1 MAFAAASLFLTLGI
15 AVDAPPEASSQLSG
29 ALDPLSYKYPAP
41 LQATLASFG
50 KAVSELAGGRFA
62 AALASLPTDSA
73 AAATVIPD
81 YIMLYRAKAYQ
92 DSGRLK
98 EALDLLRTFQGLY
111 PDSPVF
117 TQSVLHKSLLLLTLH
132 DPVTALSALDGPQ
145 IKDNAEVLY
154 LRGQV
159 LEAGEKLE
167 AIRCYLQVY
176 ADYVGSDISDLV
188 GGRLR
193 ALSPVFVT
201 KSEYRE
207 TVMRRCENLI
217 RAGRSA
223 EARTLLLKLEGVPL
237 PGSSTERIYLL
248 LADADTNLA
257 RSTEALQ
264 YLRRVKDPAL
274 AAQVN
279 YLKGVCFRGLGN
291 ETAFLESRDRALQQF
306 AQSQFT
312 EKLLYSVATYYDVL
326 NREETARTA
335 YQALANAFPK
345 GEYAERSLWRA
356 STFLYADGHYEDAL
370 SGFWQCLLA
379 NPTLGSVS
387 APAYWM
393 GRCYE
398 RLGHPDEAAAL
409 YRHIQTLANS
419 SYYGQ
424 RAQEALA
431 VLKSPDSPAQG
442 RPAAI
447 DLAQVI
453 QKLDSLR
460 PVPATIPQP
469 TPGVARTIERAR
481 QLISAGLIDLAL
493 AEFQHESAA
502 YGSNNKAL
510 CYATARVY
518 LSEADFLNAIIA
530 LRRAFPDYN
539 NLPPSY
545 LPEEIWSLFFPV
557 RHLEF
562 VTKNAARN
570 HVDPNLILAVIRQ
583 ESAFNESAR
592 SKANARGLMQVLPST
607 GRLLAR
613 QAGIP
618 QYTAA
623 KLHEPETNI
632 ALGTR
637 YLAECLQR
645 YGGRVELALAAY
657 NAGDNRV
664 DHWLQEFGNVD
675 MVEFVERIP
684 FSETR
689 GYVKMVMSNRTHYQ
703 LRTAPAS
710 GPASS
715 HRKE

>member
-1 MAFAAASLFLTLGI
+1 M
-15 AVDAPPEASSQLSG
+15 DAPPEASSQLSS

-41 LQATLASFG
+41 LQATLVSFG

-62 AALASLPTDSA
+62 AALASLPGDSA

-81 YIMLYRAKAYQ
+81 YIMLYRAKAYL
-92 DSGRLK
+92 DSGRGK

-111 PDSPVF
+111 PGSPVF
-117 TQSVLHKSLLLLTLH
+117 TQSVLDKSRLLLTLH
-132 DPVTALSALDGPQ
+132 DPIAALSALDSPQ
-145 IKDNAEVLY
+145 IKDNAEVLC

-159 LEAGEKLE
+159 LEAGGKNLE

-176 ADYVGSDISDLV
+176 ADYVGSDKSDLV
-188 GGRLR
+188 EHRLR
-193 ALSPVFVT
+193 VLSPVFVT
-201 KSEYRE
+201 ESEYRG

-223 EARTLLLKLEGVPL
+223 EARTLLLKLESVPL
-237 PGSSTERIYLL
+237 PGSSTEKTYLL

-257 RSTEALQ
+257 HSTEALQ
-264 YLRRVKDPAL
+264 YLRRVNDPAL

-291 ETAFLESRDRALQQF
+291 ETAFLETRDRALQQF
-306 AQSQFT
+306 AQSPFT

-326 NREETARTA
+326 NQEETARTA
-335 YQALANAFPK
+335 YQVLAYAFPK

-356 STFLYADGHYEDAL
+356 STFLYADGRYEDAL

-379 NPTLGSVS
+379 SPTLGSVS

-398 RLGHPDEAAAL
+398 RLGHPDEAVSL
-409 YRHIQTLANS
+409 YRHIQTLANN

-442 RPAAI
+442 RLAAI
-447 DLAQVI
+447 DFAQVV

-460 PVPATIPQP
+460 PVPAAIPQP
-469 TPGVARTIERAR
+469 TTGVARTIERAR
-481 QLISAGLIDLAL
+481 QLITAGLIDLAL
-493 AEFQHESAA
+493 AEFEHKIAA
-502 YGSNNKAL
+502 HGSNDKVL

-518 LSEADFLNAIIA
+518 LSKADFLNAIIA

-539 NLPPSY
+539 SLPPSY

-562 VTKNAARN
+562 VNKHATRN
-570 HVDPNLILAVIRQ
+570 HVDPSLILAVIRQ
-583 ESAFNESAR
+583 ESAFNESAQ

-613 QAGIP
+613 HAGMP
-618 QYTAA
+618 QYTVAI
-623 KLHEPETNI
+623 LHEPEANI

-637 YLAECLQR
+637 YLAERLQK

-664 DHWLQEFGNVD
+664 DHWLREFGNVD

-689 GYVKMVMSNRTHYQ
+689 GYVKQVMSNRTHYQ
-703 LRTAPAS
+703 LRAAPIS
-710 GPASS
+710 GPAFSR
-715 HRKE
+715 RKE